1 MLTIIGFGLFFI
13 VGYAAGMMVESE
25 HHKQQQIKRA
35 KFRHPVNIGKT
46 IEEQMARDGWKI

>member
-1 MLTIIGFGLFFI
+1 MLIIIGFVLFFI
-13 VGYAAGMMVESE
+13 VGYAAGMLVENE
-25 HHKQQQIKRA
+25 HHKQKELKRS

>member
-13 VGYAAGMMVESE
+13 IGYAAGMMVENE
-25 HHKQQQIKRA
+25 HNKQKQIKRA
-35 KFRHPVNIGKT
+35 KFRHPVNVGKT